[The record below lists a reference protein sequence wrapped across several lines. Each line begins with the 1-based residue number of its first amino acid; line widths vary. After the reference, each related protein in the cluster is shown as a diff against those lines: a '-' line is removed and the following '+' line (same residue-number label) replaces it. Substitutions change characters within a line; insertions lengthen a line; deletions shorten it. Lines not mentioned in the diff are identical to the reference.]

1 MKLVLICAGNFA
13 ALCCRVSPCGARYF
27 PSDGKAPKGLPGD
40 GSGWTLRVH
49 IRLPYPLCRFA
60 TSPLTGGVGPRSPI
74 TGTRTCWILQ
84 HFRRA
89 KSEWLVSIPAGPLGP
104 GRMENCVGCNSTAAP
119 SLAEQVIAGPSSSG
133 RSGTGPYERRDSFC
147 IRRRGGC
154 PHLPVPSPWE
164 PTPLMGRIIIS
175 LKGTAGKIRRRNA
188 VSHQVLLVT
197 FLPRKVTPPPGC
209 NRC

>member
-1 MKLVLICAGNFA
+1 MGVKGLGDKGLKLVLICAGDFA

-27 PSDGKAPKGLPGD
+27 PSDGKVPNGSPGD
-40 GSGWTLRVH
+40 GSGWTLCVH
-49 IRLPYPLCRFA
+49 IRLTPGPPLR
-60 TSPLTGGVGPRSPI
+60 
-74 TGTRTCWILQ
+74 GTRTCWILQ

-89 KSEWLVSIPAGPLGP
+89 KSERLVSIPAGPLGP
-104 GRMENCVGCNSTAAP
+104 GWMENCGGCNSTAAP

-133 RSGTGPYERRDSFC
+133 RSGTGPYERRNSFC

>member
-1 MKLVLICAGNFA
+1 MGKYPMAQATLSCPFGAIHLEDRRETAQDGHFVSIFA
-13 ALCCRVSPCGARYF
+13 LPPSP
-27 PSDGKAPKGLPGD
+27 P
-40 GSGWTLRVH
+40 LR
-49 IRLPYPLCRFA
+49 
-60 TSPLTGGVGPRSPI
+60 
-74 TGTRTCWILQ
+74 GTRTCWILQ
-84 HFRRA
+84 HFQRT

-104 GRMENCVGCNSTAAP
+104 GRMENCGGCNSTAAP

-154 PHLPVPSPWE
+154 PHPPVPSPWE

-188 VSHQVLLVT
+188 VSHKVLLVT

-209 NRC
+209 SRC

>member
-1 MKLVLICAGNFA
+1 MSRSDRGDRERCPRRGRMRGQSKKQMSLEESCRAGACPRRLFLVCAGNFA
-13 ALCCRVSPCGARYF
+13 ACGRRGTF
-27 PSDGKAPKGLPGD
+27 PAMGKHPKD
-40 GSGWTLRVH
+40 R
-49 IRLPYPLCRFA
+49 R
-60 TSPLTGGVGPRSPI
+60 
-74 TGTRTCWILQ
+74 GTRTCWILQ

-154 PHLPVPSPWE
+154 PHPPVPPPERDSWKNQAAKRSFAQSSF
-164 PTPLMGRIIIS
+164 GYFS
-175 LKGTAGKIRRRNA
+175 FKKSNA
-188 VSHQVLLVT
+188 SSRV
-197 FLPRKVTPPPGC
+197 
-209 NRC
+209 

>member
-1 MKLVLICAGNFA
+1 MIEPFRLLQEGFALRGEVLSQRWESTQRIAGG
-13 ALCCRVSPCGARYF
+13 RVPAGFCSISGAQN
-27 PSDGKAPKGLPGD
+27 L
-40 GSGWTLRVH
+40 SGWSQF
-49 IRLPYPLCRFA
+49 P
-60 TSPLTGGVGPRSPI
+60 
-74 TGTRTCWILQ
+74 
-84 HFRRA
+84 
-89 KSEWLVSIPAGPLGP
+89 P
-104 GRMENCVGCNSTAAP
+104 GHWALNCVGCNSTAAP

-133 RSGTGPYERRDSFC
+133 RSGTGPYERRNNFC